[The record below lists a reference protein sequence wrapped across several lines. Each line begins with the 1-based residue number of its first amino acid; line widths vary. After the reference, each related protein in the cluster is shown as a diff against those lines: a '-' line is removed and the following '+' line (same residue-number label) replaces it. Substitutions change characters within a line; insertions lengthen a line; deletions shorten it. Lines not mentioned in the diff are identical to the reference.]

1 MEQKFAIAVK
11 CIIKNENN
19 KYLILEKTKNEAKND
34 KSDNLYDIPGGRVE
48 YGEDI
53 PNAVIREVFE
63 ETGILLIKDNIKK
76 IVNAT
81 SIVRNDGLHL
91 TIITYFVKIENPI
104 IKISSEHSNFYWAD
118 ETFKDLPDWIINLIK
133 SL

>member
-63 ETGILLIKDNIKK
+63 ETGILLTKDNIKK

-91 TIITYFVKIENPI
+91 TIITYVVKIENPI
-104 IKISSEHSNFYWAD
+104 IKISSEHSNFYWVD

>member
-63 ETGILLIKDNIKK
+63 ETGILLTKDNIKK